1 MGFESRRRK
10 MASFKRLL
18 FVIVQGKVLDTAF
31 RGENVRQPIDSIISR
46 LAKIGAR
53 GFCHARQSVGYFS
66 AASPFP

>member
-1 MGFESRRRK
+1 

-31 RGENVRQPIDSIISR
+31 RGESVRQPIDSIISR
-46 LAKIGAR
+46 FAKIGA
-53 GFCHARQSVGYFS
+53 GMICYTWQSVGYFS